1 MRRPVSFVLFF
12 FAAWLLQVFSLL
24 PLFSDGNQ
32 TQARWLWRDTLRF
45 SDRAREREL
54 IERSAGATSAST
66 FKISSPPGSPCTCCL
81 FRYEHA
87 TAPALTGRPNIQ
99 PDLADRRSDCSFLVG
114 CGRAVRLTGFLRQ
127 AVPYTGDGKARGGE
141 REALARNR

>member
-1 MRRPVSFVLFF
+1 MRRPLSFVPLGCSRF
-12 FAAWLLQVFSLL
+12 FSLL

-87 TAPALTGRPNIQ
+87 TAPALLGVIKHST
-99 PDLADRRSDCSFLVG
+99 
-114 CGRAVRLTGFLRQ
+114 
-127 AVPYTGDGKARGGE
+127 
-141 REALARNR
+141 

>member
-1 MRRPVSFVLFF
+1 MRRPVSFVCAVFLC
-12 FAAWLLQVFSLL
+12 AAWLLQVFSLL

-87 TAPALTGRPNIQ
+87 TAPALTGSDQTFNLISLIG
-99 PDLADRRSDCSFLVG
+99 DLI
-114 CGRAVRLTGFLRQ
+114 AVFWSGAEGQ
-127 AVPYTGDGKARGGE
+127 SA
-141 REALARNR
+141 